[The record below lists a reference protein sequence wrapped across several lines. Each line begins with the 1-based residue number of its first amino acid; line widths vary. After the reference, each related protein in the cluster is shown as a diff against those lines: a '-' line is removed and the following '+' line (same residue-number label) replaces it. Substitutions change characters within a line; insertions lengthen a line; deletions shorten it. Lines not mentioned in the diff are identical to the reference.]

1 MPVGILSSNPLA
13 QPLTLL
19 VVSPNQDI
27 LNLIKVVLSA
37 DANRHR
43 ILLAD
48 NVNDGFALASKER
61 PDVIL
66 ATCGMDETGLLL
78 CKRVRQTR
86 ELSTTPFVVLTTSS
100 SHKAYTYYFTNGCDQ
115 ILPVPFRCSDINM
128 AIHNALKHAREQLG
142 AKIHVLLRSG
152 RADFIEPTD
161 LNRLLVANEVLCFR
175 RENGIAVVGK
185 DMVRC
190 GNRAD
195 YAGQERRLGSL

>member
-1 MPVGILSSNPLA
+1 MPVGMLSSNPLA

-19 VVSPNQDI
+19 VVTPNQDI
-27 LNLIKVVLSA
+27 LNLIKLVLSA
-37 DANRHR
+37 DANRYR

-66 ATCGMDETGLLL
+66 ATCGTDETGLLL
-78 CKRVRQTR
+78 CKRVRQNP
-86 ELSTTPFVVLTTSS
+86 ELSTIPFVVLTTSS
-100 SHKAYTYYFTNGCDQ
+100 SHKAYMYYFANGCDQ

-128 AIHNALKHAREQLG
+128 AIHNARKHAREQVG

-161 LNRLLVANEVLCFR
+161 LNRLLAANEVLCFR
-175 RENGIAVVGK
+175 RDNGIAVVGR
-185 DMVRC
+185 DQLRC
-190 GNRAD
+190 GRRVD
-195 YAGQERRLGSL
+195 SPEQERRLEHI